1 MCEIKQCSLQKDFW
15 VCEASWIMLLFDNWV
30 CLKNNNNNKKKNPY
44 SSYFGKKKLKL
55 EFLFPLSQYLEAH
68 LKFLAFFLQEATL
81 YLGWNRAREIWECLV
96 TGQDVCELD
105 REVRS
110 RQSYCLQLQRESERV
125 MNSTFI
131 CWNMWNLSSE
141 VHCVSCWS

>member
-1 MCEIKQCSLQKDFW
+1 MYCYLTTKFAK
-15 VCEASWIMLLFDNWV
+15 
-30 CLKNNNNNKKKNPY
+30 NKKNAQ
-44 SSYFGKKKLKL
+44 SSCFRKTSLKL

-105 REVRS
+105 REVRK
-110 RQSYCLQLQRESERV
+110 
-125 MNSTFI
+125 T
-131 CWNMWNLSSE
+131 
-141 VHCVSCWS
+141 

>member
-1 MCEIKQCSLQKDFW
+1 MCC
-15 VCEASWIMLLFDNWV
+15 
-30 CLKNNNNNKKKNPY
+30 CLTAKFAKKNAQ
-44 SSYFGKKKLKL
+44 SSCFRGKKSLKL
-55 EFLFPLSQYLEAH
+55 EFLFLLSQYLEAH

-110 RQSYCLQLQRESERV
+110 
-125 MNSTFI
+125 T
-131 CWNMWNLSSE
+131 
-141 VHCVSCWS
+141 